1 MSFWQDLRLATRL
14 LTKDRWFTAAAAG
27 VLAVGIGINA
37 MAFTI
42 VNALLLRSVPIRDA
56 VSNPKYVDPKGQ
68 MVAVARSLGVSFGD
82 GR

>member
-1 MSFWQDLRLATRL
+1 MKARAPGSATITTEHR
-14 LTKDRWFTAAAAG
+14 
-27 VLAVGIGINA
+27 
-37 MAFTI
+37 
-42 VNALLLRSVPIRDA
+42 IRDA